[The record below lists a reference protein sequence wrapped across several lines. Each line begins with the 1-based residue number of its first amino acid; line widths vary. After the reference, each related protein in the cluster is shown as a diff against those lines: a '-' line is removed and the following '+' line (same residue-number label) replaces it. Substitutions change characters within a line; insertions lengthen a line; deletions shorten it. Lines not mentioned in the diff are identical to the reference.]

1 MLARSACLAALQVW
15 PSSETTPF
23 SRRSAGQKQAVAG
36 KLLCCSPQGLAIR
49 RRMCSRKFRQTS
61 PCVSAELHG
70 MTPCAL
76 TLTAWAQASLGLVNV
91 EAKPPETTAPPP
103 PPPSIQR
110 DPGSTVTGK
119 NQGRRY
125 RCGSIAERHSRPQE
139 GRGQCVLCMLCVTR
153 RLPPP
158 GNQQARTR
166 D

>member
-1 MLARSACLAALQVW
+1 MLARSPCLAALRVW

-23 SRRSAGQKQAVAG
+23 SRRSAGQEQAVAG
-36 KLLCCSPQGLAIR
+36 KLLCCWPPGVGYQTTDVFQKFSANLALCER
-49 RRMCSRKFRQTS
+49 R
-61 PCVSAELHG
+61 
-70 MTPCAL
+70 TPRDDTLCAL

-110 DPGSTVTGK
+110 DPGSTATGN
-119 NQGRRY
+119 NQRRRH
-125 RCGSIAERHSRPQE
+125 RCGSIAERRPRPEE
-139 GRGQCVLCMLCVTR
+139 GREQCVLCVTR
-153 RLPPP
+153 RLPPT